1 MKSAGESWTTFAHE
15 AACMPDDVV
24 LNKAASL
31 ERCIKRIRE
40 VYGENDVNLYQ
51 NLTAQESILL
61 NLQRACEA
69 AIDLAMH
76 VVRKRRLGVPQ
87 DSRDA
92 FKILHDH
99 GLLDKESAE
108 SMKRMVGFRNIAI
121 HEYDALNLDIV
132 KAIITHRLDEIL
144 TFGQTMIRLEL

>member
-1 MKSAGESWTTFAHE
+1 
-15 AACMPDDVV
+15 MPDDVV

-40 VYGENDVNLYQ
+40 VYGDNDANLYK

-61 NLQRACEA
+61 NLQRACEV

-92 FKILHDH
+92 FKILQDH

-132 KAIITHRLDEIL
+132 RTIITQRLDEIL
-144 TFGQTMIRLEL
+144 GFGQIMLRLEL

>member
-1 MKSAGESWTTFAHE
+1 
-15 AACMPDDVV
+15 MPDDVV

-92 FKILHDH
+92 FKILQDH

-132 KAIITHRLDEIL
+132 RTIITQRLDEIL
-144 TFGQTMIRLEL
+144 GFGQIMLRLEL

>member
-1 MKSAGESWTTFAHE
+1 
-15 AACMPDDVV
+15 MPDDIV
-24 LNKAASL
+24 LNKAANL

-40 VYGENDVNLYQ
+40 VYDATDANLYK

-61 NLQRACEA
+61 NLQRACEVS
-69 AIDLAMH
+69 IDLAMH

-92 FKILHDH
+92 FQILHDH
-99 GLLDKESAE
+99 ALLDKGLAG

-121 HEYDALNLDIV
+121 HEYDVLNLDIV
-132 KAIITHRLDEIL
+132 KAIIAERLEEML
-144 TFGQTMIRLEL
+144 KFGQTMIRLEL